1 MYRILEENS
10 LLTVYLPPENKAFVF
25 RVKSI
30 ANKNRFE
37 INYGPIPLPA
47 GTSLPTFEAGSVSV
61 PAYGV
66 LPGRSYTPTGIS
78 FPLAGAYDSG
88 DMWYIP
94 EDYRDRLFHVIQR
107 VTPSFL
113 RIDLQIP
120 KGVTQGRFQKDKV
133 VIGVDADFGFARG
146 VYETIHLP
154 KIRYG
159 YRYAN
164 DSNPSVYTFVKFIYG
179 EYVVEIPRNPE
190 LIFDV
195 LTKRT
200 PSYWITL
207 PVNVMD
213 PAIQSALIDTY
224 GITGFTVHSFDN
236 RSVAIREYSDLLGRV
251 RV

>member
-1 MYRILEENS
+1 MNRILDENS
-10 LLTVYLPPENKAFVF
+10 LLTVYLPPENRAFVF

-30 ANKNRFE
+30 LNKNSLE
-37 INYGPIPLPA
+37 INYGPIPLPS
-47 GTSLPTFEAGSVSV
+47 GTSLPTFEAGTASV

-66 LPGRSYTPTGIS
+66 MPGRSFTPTGIS

-88 DMWYIP
+88 DMWYVP
-94 EDYRDRLFHVIQR
+94 EDYRDRVFHVVQR

-133 VIGVDADFGFARG
+133 VVGVERDFGFARG
-146 VYETIHLP
+146 IYETVHLP

-164 DSNPSVYTFVKFIYG
+164 DSNVSVYSFVKFIYG
-179 EYVVEIPRNPE
+179 EYSVEIPKNPE

-195 LTKRT
+195 LTKRIA
-200 PSYWITL
+200 SYWVTL
-207 PVNVMD
+207 PVSVMD
-213 PAIQSALIDTY
+213 PAIESALVDTY
-224 GITGFTVHSFDN
+224 GITGFRLYGLDQ
-236 RSVAIREYSDLLGRV
+236 RSIAVREYSDLLRRV
-251 RV
+251 KI